1 MPEKVVL
8 AYSGGLDTSIIIPW
22 LKENYDC
29 EVIAMVA
36 DVGQGDDLDAVVEKA
51 YKTGASKVV
60 VEDLREEFLTA
71 YVFPALKAGAVY
83 EHKYLLGTSM
93 ARPVIAK
100 HQVEVALREG
110 AAAVA
115 HGCTGKGN
123 DQVRFELTYQ
133 ALAPELR
140 VIAPWREWTLKSRE
154 DCLDYAE
161 AHGIPVAASREKIH
175 SRDRNL
181 WHISHEG
188 GELEDAAN
196 APFPSTWQISQSPQD
211 APDRE
216 EQVQIEFDKGVP
228 VGVNGMRLDPVSL
241 VELLNE
247 IGGRNAIGRVDI
259 VENRFV
265 GIKSR
270 GCYET
275 PGGTLLI
282 AAHRELE
289 ALCCER
295 DVMHFK
301 QHIALKYAELVYY
314 GLWFTPLREALDAFV
329 ESTQKEVTGTVTLA
343 LYKGNVSV
351 VSRKSE
357 NSLYRTD
364 LSSFT
369 MGESY
374 DQKDA
379 AGFIRILGLPSRSR
393 AQIQKPKHLTADM
406 AEKEE
411 SSQTKPE
418 EVAR

>member
-22 LKENYDC
+22 LKENYSYD
-29 EVIAMVA
+29 VIAMVA
-36 DVGQGDDLDAVVEKA
+36 DVGQGDDLDAVIEKA

-60 VEDLREEFLTA
+60 VEDLREEFLTH

-83 EHKYLLGTSM
+83 EHKYLLGTSL
-93 ARPVIAK
+93 ARPVIAS
-100 HQVEVALREG
+100 HQVEVAQREG
-110 AAAVA
+110 TTAVA

-133 ALAPELR
+133 ALAPELKI
-140 VIAPWREWTLKSRE
+140 IAPWREWQLKSRE
-154 DCLDYAE
+154 DCFDYA
-161 AHGIPVAASREKIH
+161 AAPGFPVAAGREKIH

-188 GELEDAAN
+188 GELEEVAN
-196 APFPSTWQISQSPQD
+196 APFASTWQITKSPQD

-216 EQVQIEFDKGVP
+216 EQVQIDFEKGIP
-228 VGVNGMRLDPVSL
+228 TGVNGMRIGPVSL
-241 VELLNE
+241 LELLNE

-282 AAHRELE
+282 EAHRELE

-329 ESTQKEVTGTVTLA
+329 ESTQKEVTGTVTLS
-343 LYKGNVSV
+343 LYKGTVPG
-351 VSRKSE
+351 VSRQSE
-357 NSLYRTD
+357 HSLYRTD

-379 AGFIRILGLPSRSR
+379 AGFIRILGLPSRSQAQIR
-393 AQIQKPKHLTADM
+393 AQKQKTAKHA
-406 AEKEE
+406 K
-411 SSQTKPE
+411 Q
-418 EVAR
+418 

>member
-1 MPEKVVL
+1 MSEKVVL

-22 LKENYDC
+22 LKENYSYD
-29 EVIAMVA
+29 VIAMVG
-36 DVGQGDDLDAVVEKA
+36 DVGQGDDLEAVVEKA

-60 VEDLREEFLTA
+60 IEDLREEFLA
-71 YVFPALKAGAVY
+71 GYVFSALRAGAVY
-83 EHKYLLGTSM
+83 EHKYLLGTSL

-100 HQVEVALREG
+100 RQVEVALAEG
-110 AAAVA
+110 ATAVA

-133 ALAPELR
+133 ALAPELKI
-140 VIAPWREWTLKSRE
+140 IAPWREWNLKSRE

-161 AHGIPVAASREKIH
+161 AHGIPVAQSREKIH

-188 GELEDAAN
+188 GELEDAGN
-196 APFPSTWQISQSPQD
+196 APLPTTWQLTNSPQD

-216 EQVQIEFDKGVP
+216 EQVRIGFEKGVP
-228 VGVNGMRLDPVSL
+228 VSVNGMQLDPVSL
-241 VELLNE
+241 LELLNE
-247 IGGRNAIGRVDI
+247 IGSRNAVGRIDL

-275 PGGTLLI
+275 PGGTLLL

-289 ALCCER
+289 ALCLDR
-295 DVMHFK
+295 DLMHFK
-301 QHIALKYAELVYY
+301 QGIALKYAELVYF

-329 ESTQKEVTGTVTLA
+329 ASTQNEVTGEVTLS
-343 LYKGNVSV
+343 LYKGNIAIAN
-351 VSRKSE
+351 RQSE
-357 NSLYRTD
+357 FSQYNTD
-364 LSSFT
+364 LAAFT
-369 MGESY
+369 MGSSY

-393 AQIQKPKHLTADM
+393 AH
-406 AEKEE
+406 
-411 SSQTKPE
+411 SRV
-418 EVAR
+418 EVAK

>member
-1 MPEKVVL
+1 MPEKIVL

-22 LKENYDC
+22 LKENYSYD
-29 EVIAMVA
+29 VIAMVA
-36 DVGQGDDLDAVVEKA
+36 DVGQGEDLQAVVEKA
-51 YKTGASKVV
+51 YATGASKVV
-60 VEDLREEFLTA
+60 VEDLREEFLTG

-83 EHKYLLGTSM
+83 EHKYLLGTSL

-110 AAAVA
+110 ATAVA

-133 ALAPELR
+133 ALGPELKI
-140 VIAPWREWTLKSRE
+140 IAPWREWSLKSRE
-154 DCLDYAE
+154 DCIDYAE
-161 AHGIPVAASREKIH
+161 QHGIPVAASREKIH

-196 APFPSTWQISQSPQD
+196 APLPTTWQITRSPQE
-211 APDRE
+211 APDKE
-216 EQVQIEFDKGVP
+216 EKVSMGFERGIP
-228 VGVNGMRLDPVSL
+228 VAVNGMKLDPVAL

-247 IGGRNAIGRVDI
+247 IGARNAIGRVDL

-282 AAHRELE
+282 TAHRELE
-289 ALCCER
+289 ALCLER
-295 DVMHFK
+295 EVAHFK
-301 QHIALKYAELVYY
+301 QHIGLKYAELVYF

-329 ESTQKEVTGTVTLA
+329 ENTQQLMTGSVSLS
-343 LYKGNVSV
+343 LYRGNVSI
-351 VSRKSE
+351 VSRESE
-357 NSLYRTD
+357 HSLYRTD

-369 MGESY
+369 MGAEY

-393 AQIQKPKHLTADM
+393 AR
-406 AEKEE
+406 
-411 SSQTKPE
+411 SRV
-418 EVAR
+418 EVG

>member
-22 LKENYDC
+22 LKENYSC

-36 DVGQGDDLDAVVEKA
+36 DVGQGDDIDAVIEKA

-60 VEDLREEFLTA
+60 VEDLREEFLTG
-71 YVFPALKAGAVY
+71 YVFPCLKAGAVY

-110 AAAVA
+110 ATAVS

-133 ALAPELR
+133 ARAPNLT

-161 AHGIPVAASREKIH
+161 SHGIKVEASRTKIH

-196 APFPSTWQISQSPQD
+196 APFDTTWQISKSPKD

-216 EQVQIEFDKGVP
+216 EKVSIEFEKGVP
-228 VGVNGMRLDPVSL
+228 VGVNGMRMDPVQL
-241 VELLNE
+241 VDLLNE
-247 IGGRNAIGRVDI
+247 IGGRNAVGRVDI

-329 ESTQKEVTGTVTLA
+329 ESTQQEVTGTVTLS
-343 LYKGNVSV
+343 LYKGNVSI
-351 VSRKSE
+351 VSRQSAH
-357 NSLYRTD
+357 SLYRTD

-379 AGFIRILGLPSRSR
+379 AGFIRILGLPSRSQAQIR
-393 AQIQKPKHLTADM
+393 AQKNSTAKNAKDAKN
-406 AEKEE
+406 AEK
-411 SSQTKPE
+411 PA
-418 EVAR
+418 EVTR

>member
-1 MPEKVVL
+1 MPKKIVL

-22 LKENYDC
+22 LKENYDYD
-29 EVIAMVA
+29 VIAMVG
-36 DVGQGDDLDAVVEKA
+36 DVGQGDDIEAVVKKA
-51 YKTGASKVV
+51 YDTGASKVI
-60 VEDLREEFLTA
+60 VEDLREEFLTG

-83 EHKYLLGTSM
+83 EHKYLLGTSL

-110 AAAVA
+110 ATAVA

-133 ALAPELR
+133 ALAPELK
-140 VIAPWREWTLKSRE
+140 VIAPWREWELKSRE

-161 AHGIPVAASREKIH
+161 AHGIPVAQSREKIH

-188 GELEDAAN
+188 GELEDAGN
-196 APFPSTWQISQSPQD
+196 APLASTWQLTNSPQQ

-216 EQVQIEFDKGVP
+216 EQVEIGFEHGIP
-228 VGVNGMRLDPVSL
+228 VSVNGLNMDPVSL

-247 IGGRNAIGRVDI
+247 IGGRNAVGRIDL

-282 AAHRELE
+282 TAHRELE
-289 ALCCER
+289 ALCLDR
-295 DVMHFK
+295 DLMHYK
-301 QHIALKYAELVYY
+301 QHVGLKYAELAYF

-329 ESTQKEVTGTVTLA
+329 ESTQSNITGTVTLA
-343 LYKGNVSV
+343 LYKGNLSV
-351 VSRKSE
+351 LRRKSDY
-357 NSLYRTD
+357 SLYRTD

-393 AQIQKPKHLTADM
+393 AQLHQ
-406 AEKEE
+406 
-411 SSQTKPE
+411 
-418 EVAR
+418 EVAK